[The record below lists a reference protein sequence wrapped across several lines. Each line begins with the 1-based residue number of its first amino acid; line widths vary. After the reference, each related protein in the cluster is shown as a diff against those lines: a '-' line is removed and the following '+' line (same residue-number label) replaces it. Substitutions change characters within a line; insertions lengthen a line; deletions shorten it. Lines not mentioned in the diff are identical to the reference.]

1 MSATPP
7 LTRRALLLATAAA
20 GLAAC
25 TPAPAAPP
33 PPDPLAALAARAR
46 SDAALANAIATAVPA
61 LAAPAA
67 LVAKSR
73 GEHAEL
79 LQREV
84 DRERPPKP
92 SSSGASA
99 APTTTQAPSAPTDQA
114 AAVKALTDGLTSA
127 QREAIDVVAG
137 VPRYRAG
144 MVGSVAAGCA
154 SLVEVLA

>member
-1 MSATPP
+1 MSVLPP
-7 LTRRALLLATAAA
+7 LTRRALLVTTAVA

-25 TPAPAAPP
+25 TPKPTAPP

-46 SDAALANAIATAVPA
+46 ADAALANAIAAAVPA
-61 LAAPAA
+61 LAPNASA
-67 LVAKSR
+67 VATAR
-73 GEHAEL
+73 TEHAEL

-84 DRERPPKP
+84 DRERPPAP
-92 SSSGASA
+92 SSSSA
-99 APTTTQAPSAPTDQA
+99 APPTTAAPSAPTDQA
-114 AAVKALTDGLTSA
+114 AAVKALVDGLTAA
-127 QREAIDVVAG
+127 QQEAIEVVVG